1 MAEWFESWFESEEY
15 LNVYKH
21 RDEKEA
27 RLLVESILSITKIR
41 EKSKILDLACGAG
54 RHSIE
59 FAKKG
64 FELTAVDLSKNLLD
78 AAKKNAEAINIK
90 VNFIR
95 ADLRKFKSNEKFDLV
110 LNLFT
115 SFGYF
120 NNDEDNFKVFKT
132 AYHHL
137 MDNGFFIFDYLNK
150 NHLERNLISE
160 TVNSFE
166 NVEIIQKRKII
177 DGRVIKE
184 IVIKKN
190 GNEKIFN
197 ESVKIYSKEELLEN
211 LEKLGFKI
219 LNIFGSFDKTEFD
232 KNLSDRIIIIAQK

>member
-120 NNDEDNFKVFKT
+120 NNDEDNF
-132 AYHHL
+132 
-137 MDNGFFIFDYLNK
+137 
-150 NHLERNLISE
+150 
-160 TVNSFE
+160 
-166 NVEIIQKRKII
+166 
-177 DGRVIKE
+177 
-184 IVIKKN
+184 
-190 GNEKIFN
+190 
-197 ESVKIYSKEELLEN
+197 
-211 LEKLGFKI
+211 
-219 LNIFGSFDKTEFD
+219 
-232 KNLSDRIIIIAQK
+232 